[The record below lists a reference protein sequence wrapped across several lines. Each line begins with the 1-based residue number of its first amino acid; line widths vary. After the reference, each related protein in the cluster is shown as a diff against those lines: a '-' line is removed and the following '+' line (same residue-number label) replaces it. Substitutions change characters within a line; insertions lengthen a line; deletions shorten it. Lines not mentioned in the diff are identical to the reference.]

1 MILIYECQQPILG
14 CTIRCQFC
22 LGGLAEIPVLASF
35 FFETWCHIA
44 LFVHLVKLKLDLGDR
59 ASLME
64 QCRFISV
71 PGTSSFIEMVTPDFK
86 INCPCINIT

>member
-1 MILIYECQQPILG
+1 MNVSNQIWVAQF
-14 CTIRCQFC
+14 RCQFC
-22 LGGLAEIPVLASF
+22 LFGWVDWEIPVVAF

-71 PGTSSFIEMVTPDFK
+71 PGTSSFIEMVTPDYK
-86 INCPCINIT
+86 INCPRINIT